1 MIGTGDFMEKRDNYK
16 TQADQAK
23 ACFLTYDQEKLIAK
37 LHLEADEDHLY
48 PRLLGRKYRLCRR
61 TGNLEKWVNTWQD
74 GNSFEEVMTLLDL
87 VCDSREDRCLSGN
100 WKQMRDFG
108 LMFHRS
114 LLEGRDEWAEFFD
127 RNPAGL
133 RSACEALGGT
143 PLPQGDIAYAIE
155 LFDGLK
161 IALQF
166 WRGDE
171 EFPPRLRLLWDE
183 NALQYIKYETMYFA
197 RSLLLHRIEELM

>member
-1 MIGTGDFMEKRDNYK
+1 MEKRDNYK
-16 TQADQAK
+16 IQTDQAK

-37 LHLEADEDHLY
+37 LRLEADEDYLY

-61 TGNLEKWVNTWQD
+61 TGNLETWVGTWQD

-87 VCDSREDRCLSGN
+87 VCDSREDRRLSGK
-100 WKQMRDFG
+100 WKQMQDFG

-114 LLEGRDEWAEFFD
+114 LLEERDEWAERFQQD
-127 RNPAGL
+127 MDGL
-133 RSACEALGGT
+133 RRACQALGGT
-143 PLPQGDIAYAIE
+143 PLAQGDIAYAIE

-166 WRGDE
+166 WAGDE
-171 EFPPRLRLLWDE
+171 EFPPSLRLLWDE

-197 RSLLLHRIEELM
+197 RNLLLQRIAEMM

>member
-1 MIGTGDFMEKRDNYK
+1 MADNYVIQMRNAQK
-16 TQADQAK
+16 F
-23 ACFLTYDQEKLIAK
+23 FLRYDQEQLIRK
-37 LHLEADEDHLY
+37 FRLKFDEDFLY
-48 PRLLGRKYRLCRR
+48 MTMYGSPYRLCRH
-61 TGNLEKWVNTWQD
+61 TGNLEKFTEGWVDANTF
-74 GNSFEEVMTLLDL
+74 GEVMTLLDL
-87 VCDSREDRCLSGN
+87 ICDSREDRCLSGN